1 MDTQFLIDFHNKFK
15 TNTLT
20 SKDIQ
25 KMEKMGFKFI
35 KELKINKEEEK
46 KLINI
51 IKKLNPTSQV
61 AKRFENRTK
70 PVEKK
75 QVKETTITQIDR
87 LNKRLGI

>member
-1 MDTQFLIDFHNKFK
+1 MDNEFILEFHKKFK

-25 KMEKMGFKFI
+25 KMEHYGFKFF
-35 KELKINKEEEK
+35 KKLKINEEEEK
-46 KLINI
+46 KLIDL

-61 AKRFENRTK
+61 AKRFESRTK
-70 PVEKK
+70 SVEKK
-75 QVKETTITQIDR
+75 EFTTTTITQTDR